1 MTEQSD
7 TIIEE
12 LTSINKSV
20 KEIEIK
26 GKYQSLIERNDF
38 FFFFNIISSIAILLI
53 AMFSVSTNEPDSI

>member
-53 AMFSVSTNEPDSI
+53 AMFSVSTNDIR

>member
-26 GKYQSLIERNDF
+26 GKYQSLIE
-38 FFFFNIISSIAILLI
+38 
-53 AMFSVSTNEPDSI
+53 

>member
-38 FFFFNIISSIAILLI
+38 FFFFNRPLAKVKTTSI
-53 AMFSVSTNEPDSI
+53 